1 MTLLHL
7 GVQNVRNLKE
17 TSIYPSTAVN
27 FLVGNNGSGKTS
39 VLESI
44 FLLGRARS
52 FRTSRLSNVTKQG
65 LENFAVSGKL
75 VQLEA
80 PPVILR
86 LAHKSKAT
94 TLSADDR
101 TLRKASDLAS
111 YLPLIYI
118 DSSSYRLLSEG
129 PNQRRNFLDWGLFH
143 VEPGFL
149 PMWKRYNRV
158 LRQRNA
164 ALRDWHRLDP
174 GLWDSELIDSGEE
187 IDRMRRVYV
196 QELAPILA
204 RYTQILFN
212 QGGSRIGYWRGWD
225 PNQTYAESLANSR
238 IQDQSSGFTRRGP
251 HRADLEVYSD
261 DRLLV
266 DTFSRGQQK
275 LFLCALHIAQIDL
288 FRRRTGKST
297 VVLIDDLSSELDP
310 DNRNHLVKLLTEL
323 GTQVFITMTEAS
335 LVDEN
340 EIADKTVFHVKH
352 GTLCSKTAH
361 PDLVPAGW

>member
-17 TSIYPSTAVN
+17 TNIYPSAAVN
-27 FLVGNNGSGKTS
+27 FLIGNNGSGKTS

-52 FRTSRLSNVTKQG
+52 FRTSRLSNITRQG
-65 LENFAVSGKL
+65 FQYFAVSGKL
-75 VQLEA
+75 AQLEA
-80 PPVILR
+80 PPVVLR
-86 LAHKSKAT
+86 IAHESRT
-94 TLSADDR
+94 STLSADDR
-101 TLRKASDLAS
+101 ILRKASDLAS

-118 DSSSYRLLSEG
+118 DSTSYRLLSEG

-143 VEPGFL
+143 VEPRFL
-149 PMWKRYNRV
+149 PVWKRYNRV

-164 ALRDWHRLDP
+164 SLRDWRRLDP
-174 GLWDSELIDSGEE
+174 GLWDSELIESGEE
-187 IDRMRRVYV
+187 IDRMRGLYV

-204 RYTQILFN
+204 HYTRILFN
-212 QGGSRIGYWRGWD
+212 QGDSRIGYWRGWD
-225 PNQTYAESLANSR
+225 PNQTYTESLADSR
-238 IQDQSSGFTRRGP
+238 IYDQSSGFTRRGP

-266 DTFSRGQQK
+266 DTYSRGQQK

-288 FRRRTGKST
+288 FRRRTGKPT

-310 DNRNHLVKLLTEL
+310 DNRNHLVKLLTEM
-323 GTQVFITMTEAS
+323 GTQIFITTTEES
-335 LVDEN
+335 LVDESQ
-340 EIADKTVFHVKH
+340 IADKAVFHVKH
-352 GTLCSKTAH
+352 GAVCSTTTNPH
-361 PDLVPAGW
+361 LVSAG